1 MSSSTCVVWKPQLF
15 IQWTGSC
22 ELPPTSSLGHCTF
35 GDKLSLSLLSCLFRD
50 TRARSLPNA
59 LSSLA
64 RSCQTPFPCQSL
76 HPNTLSPLYPERVD
90 CSEWPSHTRSC
101 RLLLHFFWFLTMKDA
116 DGGLSMN
123 SPHQQDLMSLQLVF
137 IGLSLYGITLLHVL
151 TWPTHTHPT
160 SSPLLSEY
168 DPQTLAIVHL
178 IFLGLS
184 VSPRVSDHCQ
194 PIRLTAEEIT
204 EQDSLLAASFYTT
217 LLLG

>member
-90 CSEWPSHTRSC
+90 CSEGPSHTRSC
-101 RLLLHFFWFLTMKDA
+101 RLLLHFFLVPDYEGCRWRAVNEFSSST
-116 DGGLSMN
+116 GSHV
-123 SPHQQDLMSLQLVF
+123 SPACVH
-137 IGLSLYGITLLHVL
+137 
-151 TWPTHTHPT
+151 WPFPLWNHTPPRSHLTHTHTPHILT
-160 SSPLLSEY
+160 SAIRVRSPDTGNCTPYLSG
-168 DPQTLAIVHL
+168 L
-178 IFLGLS
+178 ICFSQSFWSLSAHSTNCWRDYWAGL
-184 VSPRVSDHCQ
+184 PAGC
-194 PIRLTAEEIT
+194 
-204 EQDSLLAASFYTT
+204 
-217 LLLG
+217 